1 MMAAMAKNSKVK
13 GAKAAAKAR
22 AKTTKKLTKKAEK
35 AALKEAT
42 RQAKKAGKKAGKKA
56 AKKASTKG
64 KDKPEKPTGDG
75 LPATAP
81 VEVVES
87 AGTEESAAKLTKEVK
102 KDAGVK
108 KRFSEVLAFTRGDQL
123 ADISPDS
130 TPGFA
135 GDQKDGEEALADCT
149 KRLGQL
155 QERLFAES
163 KGGGKRSVL
172 LVIQGMDTSGKGGI
186 LDHVVGGVGPQ
197 GVKITSFKAPSAEE
211 RAHDFLWRIENAL
224 PGPGQIGVFDR
235 SHYEDV
241 LIVKVHAMVP
251 GDVLRRRYTEINAFE
266 RKVAAAGTT
275 IVKVMLHIS
284 ADEQKARLLARLAD
298 PEKQWKYNP
307 GDVTERAHWDEY
319 QAAYQVALTR
329 CSTKTAP
336 WHVVPANNKWYAR
349 LAVQQLLLEA
359 MTDMAP
365 VFPAAS
371 YDLEVETERV
381 KDS

>member
-22 AKTTKKLTKKAEK
+22 AKSTKKLTKKAEK

-56 AKKASTKG
+56 ARKG
-64 KDKPEKPTGDG
+64 LDQPEKPTSEG

-81 VEVVES
+81 AEVVES
-87 AGTEESAAKLTKEVK
+87 VGTEESAAKVTKEVK
-102 KDAGVK
+102 KDAGVT
-108 KRFSEVLAFTRGDQL
+108 KRFSEVLAFSRGDQL

-130 TPGFA
+130 TPGFS

-197 GVKITSFKAPSAEE
+197 GVKITSFKAPTAEE

-284 ADEQKARLLARLAD
+284 ADEQKARLLARLS
-298 PEKQWKYNP
+298 PSGP
-307 GDVTERAHWDEY
+307 TGTS
-319 QAAYQVALTR
+319 TR
-329 CSTKTAP
+329 RHT
-336 WHVVPANNKWYAR
+336 R
-349 LAVQQLLLEA
+349 L
-359 MTDMAP
+359 P
-365 VFPAAS
+365 
-371 YDLEVETERV
+371 
-381 KDS
+381 